1 VQVDRLKCWKII
13 LAKERWGLIMYFYRH
28 FPKSVLVKDIYIKI
42 ITEPLGNSNSDNF
55 SHQSNHNYLLIITHF
70 YQNS

>member
-1 VQVDRLKCWKII
+1 
-13 LAKERWGLIMYFYRH
+13 MYFYRH
-28 FPKSVLVKDIYIKI
+28 FPRSVLVKDIYIKI
-42 ITEPLGNSNSDNF
+42 ITDPLGNSNSDNF